1 MIPMNEILIIL
12 AFIIA
17 GLVWTIFGYISN
29 WRKHKDDADWYGF
42 DKRKLRDDILLGLAL
57 GVGAYLLGT
66 YQGELIEITS
76 LQMFIGAVI
85 ANFGIVAAVDK
96 LIIGGIAGR

>member
-1 MIPMNEILIIL
+1 MNELLIIL

-17 GLVWTIFGYISN
+17 GLVWTSFGYLSN
-29 WRKHKDDADWYGF
+29 WRKHKDDIDWNGF
-42 DKRKLRDDILLGLAL
+42 DKRKLRDDALLGLAL
-57 GVGAYLLGT
+57 GVGAYLLGS
-66 YQGELIEITS
+66 YYGELVDITS

-96 LIIGGIAGR
+96 IIVGGILAR